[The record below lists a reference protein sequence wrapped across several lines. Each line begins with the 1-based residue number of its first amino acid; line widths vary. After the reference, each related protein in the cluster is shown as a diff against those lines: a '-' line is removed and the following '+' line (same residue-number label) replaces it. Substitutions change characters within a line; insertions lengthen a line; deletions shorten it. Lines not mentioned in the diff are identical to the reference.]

1 MPHLAWAGL
10 GAWSVLTA
18 NAASVLACWSGLFF
32 LVWSRTQRS
41 LRLPALST
49 EHRAPEHLQ
58 PQARSGRV
66 DVGILRAARLT
77 SPERHCS
84 ALFAGVLI
92 AISMHGRM
100 ESAAACS
107 ASLQSAS
114 SDARVA
120 SHSVA
125 AQCLFAPEARL

>member
-1 MPHLAWAGL
+1 
-10 GAWSVLTA
+10 
-18 NAASVLACWSGLFF
+18 
-32 LVWSRTQRS
+32 
-41 LRLPALST
+41 
-49 EHRAPEHLQ
+49 
-58 PQARSGRV
+58 
-66 DVGILRAARLT
+66 VGILRAARLT

-84 ALFAGVLI
+84 AFFAGVLI
-92 AISMHGRM
+92 AISMHGRRM

-125 AQCLFAPEARL
+125 AQWLFAPEARL